1 MVVKGA
7 NRVVDRAVNKEAD
20 KAARKEADKAADKA
34 ARKEADRAARKARVG
49 EAGNKGRGVE
59 EVGRVGVGVEVNK
72 E

>member
-1 MVVKGA
+1 VVVKGA
-7 NRVVDRAVNKEAD
+7 NRVVDRVVNKE
-20 KAARKEADKAADKA
+20 ADKA

>member
-1 MVVKGA
+1 M
-7 NRVVDRAVNKEAD
+7 VDRVVNKEAD
-20 KAARKEADKAADKA
+20 KAARKEADRA
-34 ARKEADRAARKARVG
+34 ARKGADTAARKARVG

>member
-20 KAARKEADKAADKA
+20 KAARKEADKA

-59 EVGRVGVGVEVNK
+59 EVGGVGVGVEVNK